1 MDTAILVEDLYKA
14 GKELITALDQE
25 GISVPTAF
33 LMKVSDEDYSWSLVL
48 AMEGVKING
57 SRQYYQKIL
66 STIQENSI
74 PLSLTDIRV
83 VDKEE
88 DMIRSLGRMMH
99 TGNSIGRINFFGNY
113 INGQR
118 FPDSVIYRA
127 S

>member
-1 MDTAILVEDLYKA
+1 MDASILVEDLYKV
-14 GKELITALDQE
+14 GKELITALDEE
-25 GISVPTAF
+25 GTSVPTAF
-33 LMKVSDEDYSWSLVL
+33 LMKTSDEDYSWSLVL

-66 STIQENSI
+66 STIQQNNI

-83 VDKEE
+83 VDKDD